1 MKTKKQTSIVTNIV
15 IIIGVVMLLL
25 AAVNA
30 LSLYLHN
37 SNAVEKSISAFG
49 MDLARNAA
57 AQVDIGTYQRFLEN
71 PVEGEDYWSIRN
83 QLDDIRKK
91 MGAKYIYTIQVDEAE
106 NVKLMIDG
114 LPKGEPNA
122 AEIGDEASTLTY
134 KELVPVLNGGTASQ
148 PIVHDAKYNE
158 DYLSAFAPLVQSGK
172 VVGILGVDID
182 ASAVQGIISKVQ
194 WESLPATL
202 SLNLI
207 VSFLAAICLALF
219 IRRRLRPLRQISEKA
234 GEVSAGKLAEA
245 DFAYSRKDEIGLI
258 MDSFS
263 QMIAHL
269 RELIG
274 DVKTA
279 AGQMD
284 QMTDE
289 MARSMQNVEEQAL
302 AIGTAS
308 SEIARGNEQTA
319 RSVEAISGLNGEL
332 TDKIQNVN
340 QQVQDMQRLGRDVLR
355 TGEESRLQLESFLS
369 HSRETSAQLRQVNS
383 GMERL
388 VQKSA
393 DIGSVVTTIQE
404 IAGQTNLL
412 ALNAAIESAR
422 AGEAGKGFAVVA
434 QEVRKL
440 AEKTS
445 EATLVIQRNVQD
457 VIGEVNRVISELEL
471 TMSKY
476 EEESEKIKGVSDGV
490 SRLAAITDAL
500 QMALEQVVVITDE
513 MSRFQQSIR
522 QDVLSVTAVSEQT
535 AASAEEVTATIQEVG
550 EHIRQVAREAEEVA
564 VHIRQ
569 LRQKTDIFVL

>member
-1 MKTKKQTSIVTNIV
+1 
-15 IIIGVVMLLL
+15 
-25 AAVNA
+25 
-30 LSLYLHN
+30 
-37 SNAVEKSISAFG
+37 
-49 MDLARNAA
+49 
-57 AQVDIGTYQRFLEN
+57 
-71 PVEGEDYWSIRN
+71 
-83 QLDDIRKK
+83 
-91 MGAKYIYTIQVDEAE
+91 
-106 NVKLMIDG
+106 
-114 LPKGEPNA
+114 
-122 AEIGDEASTLTY
+122 
-134 KELVPVLNGGTASQ
+134 
-148 PIVHDAKYNE
+148 
-158 DYLSAFAPLVQSGK
+158 
-172 VVGILGVDID
+172 
-182 ASAVQGIISKVQ
+182 
-194 WESLPATL
+194 
-202 SLNLI
+202 
-207 VSFLAAICLALF
+207 
-219 IRRRLRPLRQISEKA
+219 
-234 GEVSAGKLAEA
+234 
-245 DFAYSRKDEIGLI
+245 
-258 MDSFS
+258 
-263 QMIAHL
+263 
-269 RELIG
+269 
-274 DVKTA
+274 
-279 AGQMD
+279 
-284 QMTDE
+284 MTDE

-332 TDKIQNVN
+332 TDKIQNLN

-355 TGEESRLQLESFLS
+355 TGEESRLQLESFLA

-457 VIGEVNRVISELEL
+457 VIGEVNRVTSELEL